1 VRVSQLLKRPHGPL
15 ILKNL
20 AFNALGKIDANRDQE
35 KKAYVHSDFLV
46 NTGTHPGF
54 LKSEEPTFT
63 AATPGLFSR
72 QTPAYSSREGIA
84 SGYLAQQPAY
94 SNATPKKSFSDGVTQ
109 EQRAELNLFLDVP
122 AWENPGPNE
131 IRRWGGMWQDPLRP
145 RTSVPDLQQQARR
158 GGAARLDGRPKI
170 NSKVRSQN
178 MSTPKPGNASDQIL
192 ALYTQA
198 NAACLLHHPLFAS
211 RILALQDNPPP
222 PASKSTKR
230 SAKRKKS
237 QQMRQT
243 QSVHPDKKQES
254 AAEAVGQE
262 TSVIQSRTQELQPQL
277 ANQTDELTASQGGKE
292 PPQFSLHVMDMS
304 TVPSTS
310 SHNIPPANTT
320 SNDSPA
326 REINDIRDGANP
338 PGIDDSYNNAKE
350 TFLFSMTSIQTRST
364 GPNSKKWSSVV
375 PKIEEDVTSAFKAFA
390 LEQRR
395 IASEQRRIMKSTM
408 KSTVFNDLVA
418 FSSSFNLSTPIP
430 KDLVP
435 ILTNDPDKQKQLEK
449 GATRVGLDTL
459 QV

>member
-1 VRVSQLLKRPHGPL
+1 VRVSQFLKRPHDPL

-20 AFNALGKIDANRDQE
+20 AFNALGRIDANRDQE
-35 KKAYVHSDFLV
+35 KKAYVHSDFMA
-46 NTGTHPGF
+46 NTGTHPGLNF

-63 AATPGLFSR
+63 AATPGLYST
-72 QTPAYSSREGIA
+72 QTPAFSSREGIV

-122 AWENPGPNE
+122 TWENPGPNE

-145 RTSVPDLQQQARR
+145 ATSVPDLQQQARR

-170 NSKVRSQN
+170 NSKVHSRN
-178 MSTPKPGNASDQIL
+178 MSTPKPGNVSDQIL
-192 ALYTQA
+192 ALYSQA

-243 QSVHPDKKQES
+243 QFVHPDKKQES
-254 AAEAVGQE
+254 AAEAVSQE
-262 TSVIQSRTQELQPQL
+262 TSVMQSGTQELQSRL
-277 ANQTDELTASQGGKE
+277 ANQMDEPIASQSGKE

-304 TVPSTS
+304 TVPTPS
-310 SHNIPPANTT
+310 SHNVPPANTT
-320 SNDSPA
+320 SNDSPS
-326 REINDIRDGANP
+326 RKINDIRHGSNP
-338 PGIDDSYNNAKE
+338 PAIDDSYNKAKE
-350 TFLFSMTSIQTRST
+350 PFFSSMTSIQTRST
-364 GPNSKKWSSVV
+364 GRNSKKWSSVV

-395 IASEQRRIMKSTM
+395 IASDQRRIM

-435 ILTNDPDKQKQLEK
+435 VLTNDPDKQKQLEK